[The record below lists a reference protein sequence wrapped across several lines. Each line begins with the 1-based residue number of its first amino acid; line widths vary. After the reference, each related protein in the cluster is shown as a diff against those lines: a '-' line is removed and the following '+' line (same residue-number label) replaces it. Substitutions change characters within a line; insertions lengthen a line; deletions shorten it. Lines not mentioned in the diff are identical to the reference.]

1 MNKKI
6 IVGIVDTGTSNIKS
20 VRYALEKVNVKAVEI
35 KEFDNIKIDAM
46 VVPGVGSFKNVME
59 RLKKKKLDKFI
70 LQKISNKLPSLFICI
85 GMQILFSKSYE
96 FGETKG
102 LDIIKGTV
110 NKFLKKDNNNKIKI
124 PFIGWNTIR
133 IQKFCPIFKSI
144 QNNSFCYFTHSYYVK
159 PDDEQIISSS
169 SCNYDFEYTASISID
184 NIMATQFHPE
194 KSGAQGIK
202 MFKNFIKT
210 I

>member
-35 KEFDNIKIDAM
+35 KEFDNTKIDAM

-159 PDDEQIISSS
+159 PDDEQIVSSS

-202 MFKNFIKT
+202 MFKNFINNV
-210 I
+210 

>member
-20 VRYALEKVNVKAVEI
+20 VRYALEKVNVEAVEI
-35 KEFDNIKIDAM
+35 KEFDNTKIDAM

-59 RLKKKKLDKFI
+59 RIKKKKLDKFI

-159 PDDEQIISSS
+159 PDDEQIVSSS

-194 KSGAQGIK
+194 KSGPQGIK

>member
-6 IVGIVDTGTSNIKS
+6 IVGIIDTGTSNIKS
-20 VRYALEKVNVKAVEI
+20 VRYALEKVNVEVVEI
-35 KEFDNIKIDAM
+35 KEFDNVKIDAM

-59 RLKKKKLDKFI
+59 RLKKKKLDKLI
-70 LQKISNKLPSLFICI
+70 LQKVSNKLPSFFICI
-85 GMQILFSKSYE
+85 GMQILFSKSNE

-102 LDIIKGTV
+102 LNIIKGTV

-124 PFIGWNTIR
+124 PFIGWNKIR
-133 IQKFCPIFKSI
+133 FKKFCPIFKSI
-144 QNNSFCYFTHSYYVK
+144 KNNTFCYFTHSYYVK
-159 PDDEQIISSS
+159 PAEEKVISSYS
-169 SCNYDFEYTASISID
+169 YNYDFEYPASISFK

-202 MFKNFIKT
+202 MYENFIKT